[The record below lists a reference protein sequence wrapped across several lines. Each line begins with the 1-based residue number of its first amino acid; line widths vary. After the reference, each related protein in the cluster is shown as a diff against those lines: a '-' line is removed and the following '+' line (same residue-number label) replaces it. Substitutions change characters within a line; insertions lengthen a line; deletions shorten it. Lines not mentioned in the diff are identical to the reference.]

1 MCCTQHN
8 LPQVE
13 NRNPAELTGRD
24 VHVWPIRIEAP
35 DTVVARFQPLLAPDE
50 TARAARFH
58 FDHLQRRFIL
68 SRGALR
74 ILLGHYLDIAAD
86 RIEFSYGSRGKP
98 SLAAP
103 AGIHFNASH
112 SGDVALLA
120 FTLHCEIG
128 VDVEKMRPISD
139 MRGIA
144 SRFFCAEES
153 TELMALP
160 PEERERAF
168 FLCWTRKEAYLKA
181 VGEGLYAPLNDF
193 CVTLRPGEPA
203 RFIHLRNDAAAAKAW
218 TLHDLDAAP
227 GHAAALAYHDA
238 PRQVHLL
245 PLADPAGL
253 LVSNFTGFR
262 RPRL

>member
-1 MCCTQHN
+1 MHPFIPYYCG
-8 LPQVE
+8 L
-13 NRNPAELTGRD
+13 LTLRGS
-24 VHVWPIRIEAP
+24 
-35 DTVVARFQPLLAPDE
+35 VARSAIYPRWKTVIQPNSRVETFTSGPSALRRLTLSSPGFSQLLAPDE

-74 ILLGHYLDIAAD
+74 ILLGHYLDIAAN
-86 RIEFSYGSRGKP
+86 RIEFRYGSRGKP

-112 SGDVALLA
+112 SGDVALFA

-128 VDVEKMRPISD
+128 VDVEEMRPISD
-139 MRGIA
+139 MREIA

-160 PEERERAF
+160 ADERERAF

-203 RFIHLRNDAAAAKAW
+203 
-218 TLHDLDAAP
+218 
-227 GHAAALAYHDA
+227 
-238 PRQVHLL
+238 
-245 PLADPAGL
+245 
-253 LVSNFTGFR
+253 
-262 RPRL
+262 